1 MIVLKYTLYGYNNI
15 GVKLK
20 MIYDCAVIGA
30 GPAGL
35 SAAINLAQTNRSV
48 VVFATKEED
57 SSIYRAPE
65 VNNYLGFYGVAGKEL
80 LRAFYDHAKK
90 NGY

>member
-48 VVFATKEED
+48 VVF
-57 SSIYRAPE
+57 SQ
-65 VNNYLGFYGVAGKEL
+65 
-80 LRAFYDHAKK
+80 KK
-90 NGY
+90 KTQVSTGHLK

>member
-1 MIVLKYTLYGYNNI
+1 
-15 GVKLK
+15 

-48 VVFATKEED
+48 IVFATKEED
-57 SSIYRAPE
+57 SAIYKAPE
-65 VNNYLGFYGVAGKEL
+65 INNYLGFLASLE
-80 LRAFYDHAKK
+80 RSF
-90 NGY
+90 